1 MATLP
6 RDFDD
11 FSNQLEEGEIHDTLQ
26 QCGRMAYSCFNW
38 TVTITMNLPLEK
50 IHLFTKLLTVHPPIK
65 SYLLS
70 WPHLE
75 ARALC
80 SKANQFGCSNSYKSL
95 TVHPPIK
102 SYLLSWPHLE
112 ARALCSSDFN
122 TFNDF

>member
-80 SKANQFGCSNSYKSL
+80 SRPVVDKFARISATNNSTNFLQSAAMESSTKA
-95 TVHPPIK
+95 
-102 SYLLSWPHLE
+102 
-112 ARALCSSDFN
+112 
-122 TFNDF
+122 